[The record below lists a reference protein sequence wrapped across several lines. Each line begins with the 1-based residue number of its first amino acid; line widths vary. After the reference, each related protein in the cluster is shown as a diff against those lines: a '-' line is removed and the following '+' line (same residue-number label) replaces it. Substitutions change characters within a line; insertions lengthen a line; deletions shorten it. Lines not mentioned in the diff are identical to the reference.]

1 MLVILLRDTDAGV
14 GNLYREKLMI
24 RVQKHLDP
32 AVFFIV
38 FNRIFHK
45 VRENLRYFDLVHLC
59 RNRCLLYTSANN
71 ELFFISGCFLKNDD
85 VNFAGGL
92 KSVLYILA
100 ACAHLFR
107 NTDKQ

>member
-24 RVQKHLDP
+24 RIQKHLDP

-59 RNRCLLYTSANN
+59 RNRAQAFQNHL
-71 ELFFISGCFLKNDD
+71 D
-85 VNFAGGL
+85 VPFTGDGTQAL
-92 KSVLYILA
+92 
-100 ACAHLFR
+100 
-107 NTDKQ
+107 

>member
-45 VRENLRYFDLVHLC
+45 VRENLRHFDLIHLC
-59 RNRCLLYTSANN
+59 RNRAQAFQNHL
-71 ELFFISGCFLKNDD
+71 D
-85 VNFAGGL
+85 VPFAGDGTQAL
-92 KSVLYILA
+92 
-100 ACAHLFR
+100 
-107 NTDKQ
+107 